1 MGAFRQLRLLMWKN
15 WMQQIRSPWF
25 TILELLVPLALVGIS
40 FGLMI
45 GLRGKYEKS
54 YDAATFQRWP
64 VLGSAY
70 DLITFPDPYAMAGSI
85 VDPLIFVDASVAD
98 CQFLNVTRH
107 SDTLYEIGVSFAYA
121 PKTPA
126 TDDIMQRL
134 EKRYT
139 IDNLLPDFVKTLL
152 PIGFPANM
160 TVYSTGD
167 VGTGFAT
174 EAEMVEYM
182 VQSFG
187 NQCGNPLLAGIVFSD
202 DVSSSSGSASR
213 NMTYKIR
220 LANTKRNFQF
230 GSFYTPWDNSFDF
243 ATQYLSG
250 PINGEIVDGGYP
262 GYWEEGFLTVQ
273 HAINIVLREKFRG
286 LKSTDG
292 ELSTKDMIMLG
303 RTPFPAYTSQII
315 EIGSFFLPVVMIFSF
330 MTSVIYIV
338 RAIVM
343 EKENRLKEY
352 MRVMGLYQWVHWVA
366 YFIMNYLKLVFAV
379 VIISVLLYFVMEN
392 SNPTVA
398 FVFFLLYAFNVVYFS
413 FAVSTFLQSGTAG
426 TMAATVAWMLLY
438 FWSVLFS
445 SVDAQSPYSFAT
457 RMFNCINPDI
467 ALNYGVLLMAQYE
480 TQAGGLHWSNLF
492 EPVTPDEPLTL
503 GHMYIMLVIDGIIF
517 ILITWF
523 VEAVNPGGEGV
534 PQKPWFFVL
543 PSYWFPGMKR
553 ALVSTADQTAAY
565 EKAVKQQ
572 RAKTE
577 ELNENSEAT
586 VSIVG
591 LSKTYGA
598 SFFKKLFDC
607 KFGKTG
613 EKVAVDNLC
622 FKLYKG
628 QITALLG
635 HNGAGKST
643 TFSMLTGVIP
653 PSSGTAYVESL
664 DIRSSL
670 PQIRRSVGL
679 CPQYNILFDTLTV
692 WEHLDFFSNL
702 KGRGFNKNEATDL
715 LVRLKLDFKTHARAG
730 TLSGGQKRKLSLAIA
745 LIGGSEIV
753 MLDEP
758 TSGMDPGARH
768 ETWTLLQ
775 AEKESRTML
784 LTTHF
789 MDEADVLGDR
799 IAIMAHGQLQ
809 CYGSGMFLKKHYGA
823 GYHLTIVY
831 DNHLTAQTIGSAVE
845 QTRILMATHTEV
857 ILQSEVGQEA
867 TFLLKADAR
876 SVFPR
881 MFGNLESAQSHLGI
895 RSFGVSVTTMEE
907 VFLKVGEL
915 ADAGSHSR
923 CPTIADHLN
932 TNENHEAIKDK
943 IKYKVLSDLKP
954 TLRITGFSLLSA
966 QFHAMF
972 VKRAIYFFR
981 KWVQFIPQLLFPV
994 AFLALMMF
1002 VTQAVPNAK
1011 EVAPLVIDLKP
1022 YSPTAD
1028 KAAVILVQEPQQE
1041 TSLVEEVIHAMDPR
1055 PVVTGTDN
1063 ITKEVFRRI
1072 NDIGSRS
1079 FGVQYP
1085 VAFSSEHLIKQD
1097 ILIAEFDNFG
1107 YATPALAVAL
1117 SGSLLGMMHHDDVEP
1132 YVFMAINHPL
1142 PPAAADTMKNKGTT
1156 QTTSFFIAEGIIIS
1170 MSMVVSG
1177 YCTFLIRERK
1187 KNSKHMQLLSGL
1199 PLWLYW
1205 LTSFLWDALSYL
1217 VPMACFV
1224 GIFFAFDMKE
1234 LIGRATS
1241 IIDVVIILLLFGWT
1255 AIPYVYCFSFL
1266 FSTAPKGYTLIV
1278 MYNIISAIM
1287 GTIAVPI
1294 IQQTSTDDVAYVWSI
1309 IFAWLF
1315 PMYNVSNMHQ
1325 VLYNNEYYRTSCLA
1339 LDCTLEIF
1347 FDSNPQCCD
1356 PQWERAYVDDVLLD
1370 GTKRG
1375 ILIGALFFLAQGFL
1389 YWILLIL
1396 IELGWIGRIESWLG
1410 SCCKRTPKQ
1419 TAEETRASAEDS
1431 DVIEEKTKVHGLQPE
1446 STSVLVR
1453 DLKKR
1458 YGNFDAVR
1466 GVNFHAAKGDCFGLL
1481 GVNGAGKTSTF
1492 RMLTAE
1498 ATVTSGDAF
1507 LAGFSV
1513 KKDWRKAGQHIG
1525 YCPQFDAVLK
1535 EMSGEETLRMFARIR
1550 GIPKA
1555 EIERIVKGVVNAI
1568 GIQMYAQRQIKT
1580 YSGGNKRRLSLGMAL
1595 LGMPDVLL
1603 LDEPTTGVDPKAR
1616 RTIWGI
1622 LAKVREAGSALV
1634 LTSHSMDECEALCTR
1649 LAIMVYGQFRCHGS
1663 IQHIKSRYGTG
1674 YSLLIRLKHASDAEK
1689 TRRRVFETFPGAV
1702 MKEYHLVQMNF
1713 EVPRSGSWSALFEQ
1727 TETLAHELRLEDYSL
1742 SQTTLEQVFLEFSR
1756 LAVSGE
1762 MLHTPLANLTVSTDE
1777 EKGGSRYKSD
1787 SPEIAKKYYNNES
1800 YGGDEEEMVEDEWF

>member
-1 MGAFRQLRLLMWKN
+1 MGAFRQLRLLLWKN
-15 WMQQIRSPWF
+15 WVQQIRSPWF
-25 TILELLVPLALVGIS
+25 TLLELLVPLFLVGIS

-45 GLRGKYEKS
+45 GLRGTYEKDH
-54 YDAATFQRWP
+54 DAKNFKRWP
-64 VLGSAY
+64 VLGSGY
-70 DLITFPDPYAMAGSI
+70 DLIAIPDTNKMTGSI

-98 CQFLNVTRH
+98 CQFLNVTRY
-107 SDTLYEIGVSFAYA
+107 SDTLYEIGIAFAYA

-126 TDDIMQRL
+126 TDDIMKRL
-134 EKRYT
+134 QKRYT
-139 IDNLLPDFVKTLL
+139 LPNLLPDIVKAFL
-152 PIGFPANM
+152 PIGFPENM
-160 TVYSTGD
+160 TVYSTGN
-167 VGTGFAT
+167 VGTGYAT
-174 EAEMVEYM
+174 EAEMVDYM
-182 VQSFG
+182 VKSFG
-187 NQCGNPLLAGIVFSD
+187 SQCGNPLLAGIVFSD
-202 DVSSSSGSASR
+202 EVASISGPASR

-230 GSFYTPWDNSFDF
+230 MEVYTPWDTTLDF
-243 ATQYLSG
+243 ATQYISG
-250 PINGEIVDGGYP
+250 PINGGTVDGGYP

-273 HAINIVLREKFRG
+273 HAVNIVLREKFRDR
-286 LKSTDG
+286 KSTDG
-292 ELSTKDMIMLG
+292 ALSAKDLIMLG

-315 EIGSFFLPVVMIFSF
+315 EVGSFFLPVVIVFSF

-338 RAIVM
+338 RTVVM

-352 MRVMGLYQWVHWVA
+352 MRVMGLSQWVHWIA
-366 YFIMNYLKLVFAV
+366 YFIMNYIKLVFAV

-392 SNPTVA
+392 SDPTVA
-398 FVFFLLYAFNVVYFS
+398 FVFFLLYAFNVVYFA

-426 TMAATVAWMLLY
+426 TMAATVGWMLLY
-438 FWSVLFS
+438 FWCVLFS
-445 SVDAQSPYSFAT
+445 SMDTQSPYSFEI
-457 RMFNCINPDI
+457 RMLNCINPDI
-467 ALNYGVLLMAQYE
+467 ALNYGVLLLAQYE
-480 TQAGGLHWSNLF
+480 TQAGGLSWSNLF
-492 EPVTPDEPLTL
+492 ERVTPDEPLTL
-503 GHMYIMLVIDGIIF
+503 GHMCIMLVVDGIIF

-543 PSYWFPGMKR
+543 PSYWFPGGKKAR
-553 ALVSTADQTAAY
+553 VSIEDQTAAF
-565 EKAVKQQ
+565 EKAVKKQT
-572 RAKTE
+572 AKTE
-577 ELNENSEAT
+577 ELNEKSEAT

-591 LSKTYGA
+591 LSKTYGS

-607 KFGKTG
+607 KFGKAS
-613 EKVAVDNLC
+613 EKTAVDNLC
-622 FKLYKG
+622 LNLYKG

-653 PSSGTAYVESL
+653 PSKGTAYIDSL

-679 CPQYNILFDTLTV
+679 CPQYNILFNTLTV

-702 KGRGFNKNEATDL
+702 KGRGFDKTEATDL
-715 LVRLKLDFKTHARAG
+715 LARLKLDFKAHARAG

-809 CYGSGMFLKKHYGA
+809 CCGSGMFLKKHYGA

-831 DNHLTAQTIGSAVE
+831 DNHMAKTIGTAIE
-845 QTRILMATHTEV
+845 QTRKLMATHTDV
-857 ILQSEVGQEA
+857 ILQSVVGQEA
-867 TFLLKADAR
+867 TFLLEADAR

-881 MFGNLESAQSHLGI
+881 LFGDLESAQTHLGI

-915 ADAGSHSR
+915 ADAGSPSR
-923 CPTIADHLN
+923 SPTIASSIASTEMDDNLN
-932 TNENHEAIKDK
+932 IIEKHGALK
-943 IKYKVLSDLKP
+943 DLKP
-954 TLRITGFSLLSA
+954 SHRITGFSLLA
-966 QFHAMF
+966 TQFHAMF
-972 VKRAIYFFR
+972 AKRAVYFFR
-981 KWVQFIPQLLFPV
+981 RWIQFIPQLFIPV
-994 AFLALMMF
+994 AYLALMMF
-1002 VTQAVPNAK
+1002 ATQAVPKAK
-1011 EVAPLVIDLKP
+1011 EVPPLVVDLKP

-1028 KAAVILVQEPQQE
+1028 KAAVILVQEPQQN
-1041 TSLVEEVIHAMDPR
+1041 TSIVEEVIHAMDPR
-1055 PVVTGTDN
+1055 PIITGTDN
-1063 ITKEVFRRI
+1063 ITAEVFRLI
-1072 NDIGSRS
+1072 NDIGSRT

-1085 VAFSSEHLIKQD
+1085 VVFSSTHFMRQEM
-1097 ILIAEFDNFG
+1097 LIAEFDNFG
-1107 YATPALAVAL
+1107 YATPVLAIAL
-1117 SGSLLGMMHHDDVEP
+1117 SDSLLGMKNHDDGDP
-1132 YVFMAINHPL
+1132 YVFTTINHPL
-1142 PPAAADTMKNKGTT
+1142 PPAAADTMKNKAVT
-1156 QTTSFFIAEGIIIS
+1156 QTTSFIIGYAIIVS

-1177 YCTFLIRERK
+1177 YCSFLIRERK

-1205 LTSFLWDALSYL
+1205 LTSFLWDALSFL
-1217 VPMACFV
+1217 VPLACFV
-1224 GIFFAFDMKE
+1224 GIFFAFGVDE

-1241 IIDVVIILLLFGWT
+1241 IIDVIVISLLFGWT
-1255 AIPYVYCFSFL
+1255 AIPYVYSFSFL
-1266 FSTAPKGYTLIV
+1266 FTSAPKGYTMIV
-1278 MYNIISAIM
+1278 MYNIISAMI
-1287 GTIAVPI
+1287 GSIAVPI
-1294 IQQTSTDDVAYVWSI
+1294 ILQTSDADNAYVWSI
-1309 IFAWLF
+1309 IFSWLF
-1315 PMYNVSNMHQ
+1315 PLYNISNMYQ
-1325 VLYNNEYYRTSCLA
+1325 VLYNNEFYRNSCLV
-1339 LDCTLEIF
+1339 LDCTLDIF
-1347 FDSNPQCCD
+1347 IQTNPQCCGT
-1356 PQWERAYVDDVLLD
+1356 QEERTYVEDVLID

-1375 ILIGALFFLAQGFL
+1375 ILIGTLFFAVQGFL

-1396 IELGWIGRIESWLG
+1396 IELGWIGTVWNWLG
-1410 SCCKRTPKQ
+1410 SCCKRTPKA
-1419 TAEETRASAEDS
+1419 TEDEFRANVEDS
-1431 DVIEEKTKVHGLQPE
+1431 DVIEEKTKVQGLQPE
-1446 STSVLVR
+1446 NTSVVVR

-1458 YGNFDAVR
+1458 YGTFDAVR

-1507 LAGFSV
+1507 LAGYSV

-1555 EIERIVKGVVNAI
+1555 EIERMVKGVVDAI
-1568 GIQMYAQRQIKT
+1568 GIQMYAKRQIKT

-1595 LGMPDVLL
+1595 IGMPDVLL

-1674 YSLLIRLKHASDAEK
+1674 YSLLIRLKHSSDAEK

-1702 MKEYHLVQMNF
+1702 MKEHHLVQMNF

-1727 TETLAHELRLEDYSL
+1727 TEELAHELRLDDYSL

-1756 LAVSGE
+1756 LADSGE
-1762 MLHTPLANLTVSTDE
+1762 MMHTPSENLTVSTDKE
-1777 EKGGSRYKSD
+1777 MGGSRYQSA
-1787 SPEIAKKYYNNES
+1787 SPEIAKKYYENEI
-1800 YGGDEEEMVEDEWF
+1800 YGGNEEEMVEDERF